1 MNKFKL
7 NIEYDYDFTLVGI
20 ACHEK
25 DYRIAWALNNKL
37 KIELKKTEDLRI
49 ELKKNTS
56 PTLFPFY
63 EFIDDETFR
72 EYFLIGNRG
81 GKGLLIPEQKQV
93 DYFLMIRG
101 NTLSTADKG
110 SLLKQLKDTNI
121 VLAAYDID
129 ANNLD
134 SKQNLLF

>member
-7 NIEYDYDFTLVGI
+7 TIEYDYDFTLVGI
-20 ACHEK
+20 SCHEK

-37 KIELKKTEDLRI
+37 RTDLRKAEDLKIELKKNI
-49 ELKKNTS
+49 S

-63 EFIDDETFR
+63 EFIDEELFR
-72 EYFLIGNRG
+72 EFFLLSNRG

-93 DYFLMIRG
+93 DYFLMVKG
-101 NTLSTADKG
+101 NFSPADKN
-110 SLLKQLKDTNI
+110 SLLKQVKDINI

-129 ANNLD
+129 PNSLD

>member
-7 NIEYDYDFTLVGI
+7 TIEYDYDFALVGI
-20 ACHEK
+20 SCHEK
-25 DYRIAWALNNKL
+25 DYRIAWAINTKL
-37 KIELKKTEDLRI
+37 KIELRKAEDLKI

-63 EFIDDETFR
+63 EFIDEEGFR

-101 NTLSTADKG
+101 TYNDADKI
-110 SLLKQLKDTNI
+110 SLLKQLKDINI

-129 ANNLD
+129 ANKLD

>member
-7 NIEYDYDFTLVGI
+7 TIEYDYDFTLVGI
-20 ACHEK
+20 SCHEK

-37 KIELKKTEDLRI
+37 KTELKKTEDLKI

-63 EFIDDETFR
+63 EYIDEEAFR

-81 GKGLLIPEQKQV
+81 GKGMLIPEQKQV

-101 NTLSTADKG
+101 SYTDADKNN
-110 SLLKQLKDTNI
+110 LLKQLKDINI

-129 ANNLD
+129 ANQLD

>member
-1 MNKFKL
+1 MNKYKL
-7 NIEYDYDFTLVGI
+7 NIEYDYDFTLIGI
-20 ACHEK
+20 SCHEK

-37 KIELKKTEDLRI
+37 NIDLKKTDDLKIELKKNI
-49 ELKKNTS
+49 S

-63 EFIDDETFR
+63 EFIDEESYR

-81 GKGLLIPEQKQV
+81 NGGMLIPEQKQV
-93 DYFLMIRG
+93 DYFLMLRG
-101 NTLSTADKG
+101 NIDTDTKS

-121 VLAAYDID
+121 VLAAYDIKP
-129 ANNLD
+129 NTLE

>member
-7 NIEYDYDFTLVGI
+7 TVEYDYDFALVGI

-25 DYRIAWALNNKL
+25 DYRIAWAINNKL
-37 KIELKKTEDLRI
+37 KIELRKAEDLKI

-56 PTLFPFY
+56 ATLFPFY
-63 EFIDDETFR
+63 EFIDEESFR

-81 GKGLLIPEQKQV
+81 GKGLLIPEQKQA

-101 NTLSTADKG
+101 GTLNDADKTG
-110 SLLKQLKDTNI
+110 LLKQLKDTNI

-129 ANNLD
+129 ANGLD

>member
-7 NIEYDYDFTLVGI
+7 TIEYDYDFVLVGI
-20 ACHEK
+20 SCHEK
-25 DYRIAWALNNKL
+25 DYRLAWSINDKLKTELRKAEDL
-37 KIELKKTEDLRI
+37 KIELKK
-49 ELKKNTS
+49 NTT
-56 PTLFPFY
+56 PTQFPFY
-63 EFIDDETFR
+63 EFIDEEAFR

-101 NTLSTADKG
+101 TCNSTDKS
-110 SLLKQLKDTNI
+110 SLLKQLKDINI
-121 VLAAYDID
+121 VLAAYDI
-129 ANNLD
+129 NPNGLD